1 MAFIFSTSHLP
12 ETLARRPDHL
22 EEEEDD
28 DTPQQP
34 PPRAGGVRA
43 FSHLPVRD
51 NPAPS
56 TGTLREDSPRG
67 EIAPRPPRSAT
78 PSTSRPPMSEAQD
91 DAPPP
96 EADSAPEDDIA
107 PQDHADDSPW
117 YMPRITA
124 QDLPPQ
130 DPPENAHAP
139 SPKPWENTTRS
150 SGFDDAPPA
159 DRSTHSSGY
168 SPTPQDLRDAF
179 HSPTPDSPAGE
190 APAQDISPA
199 MLRGRIFEKRL
210 PPGFRSQGTGEL
222 PGLAD
227 KLEYHDLVYRPGSAE
242 NGQHQAGGFFQNV
255 ADTRTS
261 REAPSSPKA
270 TQTFA
275 QSVRPAPPSVTVNTK
290 DTRDPLTILSEKFAD
305 FPKVVESLQGLNRLP
320 TGRLMIEKLASVADK
335 IHVGLAL
342 SGKSYIDHNG
352 VFRVRR
358 DIDPATLGHE
368 FQHLGEMLFGTE
380 DPFIKVSHPSDATA
394 YPGTGNMGKEFR
406 AMRIQNQLLL
416 ERARMMRIF
425 PLLNQHYYFDDK
437 TKYRIP
443 GGPLPPPPPVVPI
456 PFL

>member
-1 MAFIFSTSHLP
+1 MSQ
-12 ETLARRPDHL
+12 HL
-22 EEEEDD
+22 EGEEEDEEVM
-28 DTPQQP
+28 QQP
-34 PPRAGGVRA
+34 PPRAGMVRA
-43 FSHLPVRD
+43 FSHPPVRD

-56 TGTLREDSPRG
+56 TSTLQADSPRG
-67 EIAPRPPRSAT
+67 GIVPVPPGSAT
-78 PSTSRPPMSEAQD
+78 PSTSRSPMSEAQD
-91 DAPPP
+91 YAPPP
-96 EADSAPEDDIA
+96 EADSDHAPEDDTA
-107 PQDHADDSPW
+107 TQDHADDRPW

-124 QDLPPQ
+124 QGLPPQ
-130 DPPENAHAP
+130 DHPENAHALA
-139 SPKPWENTTRS
+139 PKPWENTTRS
-150 SGFDDAPPA
+150 SGFDDAPPE
-159 DRSTHSSGY
+159 DRSTSSTHSSGF
-168 SPTPQDLRDAF
+168 SPSPQDLRDSF
-179 HSPTPDSPAGE
+179 HSPSPDSPTRE
-190 APAQDISPA
+190 APTLPQ
-199 MLRGRIFEKRL
+199 GRIFEKRL
-210 PPGFRSQGTGEL
+210 PPGFRAQGTGQL
-222 PGLAD
+222 PVLAD
-227 KLEYHDLVYRPGSAE
+227 KPEYHDLVYRPGSAE

-255 ADTRTS
+255 ADTRTT

-275 QSVRPAPPSVTVNTK
+275 QIVRPAPPSVTGNTK

-320 TGRLMIEKLASVADK
+320 TGRLMIAKLASVADK
-335 IHVGLAL
+335 IHIGLAL

-394 YPGTGNMGKEFR
+394 YPETGNMGKEFR

-443 GGPLPPPPPVVPI
+443 GGPLPPPLPVVPI